1 MFINFFYLKRYK
13 NFSFMV
19 LDILSDATD
28 RCFLTKLT
36 NLTKLTIEYSD
47 CYGNNKAIEILD
59 DSLEVNFT
67 FRSI

>member
-1 MFINFFYLKRYK
+1 MYEFVNRYNVNQMFINFFYLKRYK

-47 CYGNNKAIEILD
+47 CYGNKRLK
-59 DSLEVNFT
+59 F
-67 FRSI
+67 

>member
-47 CYGNNKAIEILD
+47 CYIWQQAIEILD

-67 FRSI
+67 YRSI

>member
-1 MFINFFYLKRYK
+1 MFIIFFYLKRYK

-47 CYGNNKAIEILD
+47 CYGNKR
-59 DSLEVNFT
+59 LEF
-67 FRSI
+67 

>member
-36 NLTKLTIEYSD
+36 NRLTKLTIEYSD
-47 CYGNNKAIEILD
+47 CYGNKRLK
-59 DSLEVNFT
+59 FYMT
-67 FRSI
+67 P